1 MSTLF
6 LFDRLQICACE
17 VTILCEKMNY
27 TNGYFTI
34 GHYCILYQLAAKYIR
49 DKINCFEPFIDV
61 LLSLTLWT
69 GFCDGLTCIRS
80 VSAPGY

>member
-1 MSTLF
+1 MSTFF

-27 TNGYFTI
+27 IKDYLTI
-34 GHYCILYQLAAKYIR
+34 GHYYIFCQLSEKYIR
-49 DKINCFEPFIDV
+49 DKIKCFESFIDV
-61 LLSLTLWT
+61 LLSLSLWT

-80 VSAPGY
+80 VLASGY